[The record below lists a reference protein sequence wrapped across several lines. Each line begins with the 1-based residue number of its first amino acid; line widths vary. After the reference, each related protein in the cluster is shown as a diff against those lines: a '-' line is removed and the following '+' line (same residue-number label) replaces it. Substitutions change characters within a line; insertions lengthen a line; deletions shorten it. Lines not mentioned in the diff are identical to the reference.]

1 MVIDMKIGI
10 IDDDKEFAEVLNK
23 ELEQLF
29 SQVQIK
35 KYQEISDE
43 LYKEEFDILFL
54 DVLLYDKKSF
64 NEGEKIL
71 TVFPHTTLV
80 YISSVEHFVF
90 ESYKQKT
97 FYFVRKSNL
106 YPDLKEFYKKYNQ
119 SQLNDKQILTIKG
132 DIDILQCEIIYINSS
147 KNTATIHTP
156 YNKYII
162 KSSLKE
168 ILTQLDQSSF
178 FRFNSYTIINFRH
191 VIDVREQYICL
202 TQQNNIN
209 FVRNSKDK
217 FMKAYMEYRRKKIWN
232 G

>member
-80 YISSVEHFVF
+80 YISSV
-90 ESYKQKT
+90 
-97 FYFVRKSNL
+97 
-106 YPDLKEFYKKYNQ
+106 
-119 SQLNDKQILTIKG
+119 
-132 DIDILQCEIIYINSS
+132 
-147 KNTATIHTP
+147 
-156 YNKYII
+156 
-162 KSSLKE
+162 
-168 ILTQLDQSSF
+168 
-178 FRFNSYTIINFRH
+178 
-191 VIDVREQYICL
+191 
-202 TQQNNIN
+202 
-209 FVRNSKDK
+209 
-217 FMKAYMEYRRKKIWN
+217 
-232 G
+232 

>member
-71 TVFPHTTLV
+71 TVFPHTT
-80 YISSVEHFVF
+80 
-90 ESYKQKT
+90 
-97 FYFVRKSNL
+97 
-106 YPDLKEFYKKYNQ
+106 
-119 SQLNDKQILTIKG
+119 
-132 DIDILQCEIIYINSS
+132 
-147 KNTATIHTP
+147 
-156 YNKYII
+156 
-162 KSSLKE
+162 
-168 ILTQLDQSSF
+168 
-178 FRFNSYTIINFRH
+178 
-191 VIDVREQYICL
+191 
-202 TQQNNIN
+202 
-209 FVRNSKDK
+209 
-217 FMKAYMEYRRKKIWN
+217 
-232 G
+232 

>member
-1 MVIDMKIGI
+1 MKIGI

-71 TVFPHTTLV
+71 TVFPHTTLCIYFYV
-80 YISSVEHFVF
+80 LNILSLKCI
-90 ESYKQKT
+90 KQKT

-147 KNTATIHTP
+147 KNTATIHTT

-178 FRFNSYTIINFRH
+178 FRFNSYTIINFRLLLML
-191 VIDVREQYICL
+191 E
-202 TQQNNIN
+202 NNIY
-209 FVRNSKDK
+209 
-217 FMKAYMEYRRKKIWN
+217 A
-232 G
+232 

>member
-71 TVFPHTTLV
+71 TVFP
-80 YISSVEHFVF
+80 I
-90 ESYKQKT
+90 
-97 FYFVRKSNL
+97 
-106 YPDLKEFYKKYNQ
+106 
-119 SQLNDKQILTIKG
+119 QL
-132 DIDILQCEIIYINSS
+132 
-147 KNTATIHTP
+147 
-156 YNKYII
+156 
-162 KSSLKE
+162 
-168 ILTQLDQSSF
+168 
-178 FRFNSYTIINFRH
+178 
-191 VIDVREQYICL
+191 
-202 TQQNNIN
+202 
-209 FVRNSKDK
+209 
-217 FMKAYMEYRRKKIWN
+217 
-232 G
+232 

>member
-1 MVIDMKIGI
+1 MKIGI

-119 SQLNDKQILTIKG
+119 SQLNDKQILT
-132 DIDILQCEIIYINSS
+132 
-147 KNTATIHTP
+147 
-156 YNKYII
+156 
-162 KSSLKE
+162 
-168 ILTQLDQSSF
+168 
-178 FRFNSYTIINFRH
+178 
-191 VIDVREQYICL
+191 
-202 TQQNNIN
+202 
-209 FVRNSKDK
+209 
-217 FMKAYMEYRRKKIWN
+217 
-232 G
+232 